1 MYPELQRT
9 LGAIIT
15 DRTDLPAD
23 REARLRSIAKW
34 IGMQLRSDRPAHLVF
49 ICMHNS
55 RRSQLAQVWAAAA
68 AGFNGL
74 PVKCWTAGTEVTE
87 VAPPVIDALA
97 YTGFRIDGAGGFE
110 DLQGFPRQNEF
121 IVNWDDAIEPV
132 VLYSKSIDDPGNPA
146 GGFAAIMVCS
156 DADANC
162 PFVPGAD
169 QSFSLPYRDPKE
181 ADGSD
186 QEERTYRQRS
196 EEIARE
202 MFKLMEFVQQ

>member
-68 AGFNGL
+68 AGFHGL
-74 PVKCWTAGTEVTE
+74 PVKCWSAGTEVTE

-97 YTGFRIDGAGGFE
+97 YTGFRIDGAGGFVA
-110 DLQGFPRQNEF
+110 LHGLPIQYVF
-121 IVNWDDAIEPV
+121 IVNWDDAIDHSMLPV
-132 VLYSKSIDDPGNPA
+132 QSIDVTAYP
-146 GGFAAIMVCS
+146 S
-156 DADANC
+156 
-162 PFVPGAD
+162 
-169 QSFSLPYRDPKE
+169 
-181 ADGSD
+181 
-186 QEERTYRQRS
+186 
-196 EEIARE
+196 
-202 MFKLMEFVQQ
+202 